1 MKLIIQCDWISA
13 FTGSQGDAN
22 MSVEKSDNFRDII
35 ENTNDNGKA
44 EEKPNLQPV
53 SSHLSSIKSFSYTFP
68 LFILLVS
75 SSKSFAVFRRFRSSA
90 NLHSVLQGIYQDRNT

>member
-53 SSHLSSIKSFSYTFP
+53 SSHLSSIKSKAFSYRFP
-68 LFILLVS
+68 PFILLVS
-75 SSKSFAVFRRFRSSA
+75 SSKSLAV
-90 NLHSVLQGIYQDRNT
+90 